1 MVHLMSQ
8 KMGIHEWSYDNAI
21 SNDQRYKVPLKDQ
34 KIALKNIKV
43 EVELGFD
50 PASRSPRRNA
60 ALTATRRPCSAKSCA
75 SNATPASTFARWIA
89 SRLPRTAKSR
99 NCARA

>member
-1 MVHLMSQ
+1 MVNLMSQ

-43 EVELGFD
+43 EVELD
-50 PASRSPRRNA
+50 ETESPDRVASEICRTVEKIYVVRSA
-60 ALTATRRPCSAKSCA
+60 ELSSAVPKE
-75 SNATPASTFARWIA
+75 
-89 SRLPRTAKSR
+89 
-99 NCARA
+99 